1 MPKVC
6 GPYVVTLLNWTPVF
20 EWCTAQP
27 VVVDGRQNTNTFLG
41 LIDNIIGEV
50 YVIT

>member
-1 MPKVC
+1 MWALC
-6 GPYVVTLLNWTPVF
+6 GHSSNWAPVF
-20 EWCTAQP
+20 EWCTARF

-41 LIDNIIGEV
+41 SIDDIIIGKV